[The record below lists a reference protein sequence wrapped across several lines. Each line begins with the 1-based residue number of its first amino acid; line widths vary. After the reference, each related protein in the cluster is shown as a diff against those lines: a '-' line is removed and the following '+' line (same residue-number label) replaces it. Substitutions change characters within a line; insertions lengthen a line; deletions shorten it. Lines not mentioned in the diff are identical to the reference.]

1 MAFKEWTEEDNS
13 ENGTEGKTVTEVTA
27 GTNDQGVRKDPRRW
41 GLSWLVLCPKGLA
54 QSGH

>member
-27 GTNDQGVRKDPRRW
+27 GTNDQGVRKAPRRW

-54 QSGH
+54 HSGH